1 MNTDTLILALQFAAA
16 GQIIIAVL
24 GFFLARMLD
33 WKEAI
38 SNMPLL
44 VREVFQIHGWFISI
58 TLLIFGTLTWRFAPD
73 IAGGTHEFLR
83 WFSTGVGIFWGL
95 RCVMQWTHY
104 SSVHW
109 RGIADRTAI
118 HWIVFLSYSAFAVI
132 YLKAALG

>member
-1 MNTDTLILALQFAAA
+1 MSESKLTLALQLAAT
-16 GQIIIAVL
+16 GQIVIAVL
-24 GFFLARMLD
+24 GLFLARMLD

-44 VREVFQIHGWFISI
+44 VREVFQIHGWFISL

-73 IAGGTHEFLR
+73 IAGGTHEFFR
-83 WFSTGVGIFWGL
+83 WFSAGVGMFWGL

-104 SSVHW
+104 SAVHW

-118 HWIVFLSYSAFAVI
+118 HWIVFLSYAAFTI
-132 YLKAALG
+132 TYLKAALG

>member
-1 MNTDTLILALQFAAA
+1 MKTDTLILSLKLAAA

-24 GFFLARMLD
+24 GLFIARMLD

-44 VREVFQIHGWFISI
+44 VREVFQIHGWFISVA
-58 TLLIFGTLTWRFAPD
+58 LFIFGTLTWRFAPD
-73 IAGGTHEFLR
+73 IAAGTHEFLR
-83 WFSTGVGIFWGL
+83 WFAAGVGIFWGL
-95 RCVMQWTHY
+95 RCLMQWTYY

-118 HWIVFLSYSAFAVI
+118 HWILFLSYAAFTAT
-132 YLKAALG
+132 YLAAALG

>member
-1 MNTDTLILALQFAAA
+1 MNTSTLIICLKLAAV

-24 GFFLARMLD
+24 GLFMARMLD
-33 WKEAI
+33 WKEAT

-44 VREVFQIHGWFISI
+44 VREVFQIHGWFISL
-58 TLLIFGTLTWRFAPD
+58 TLLIFGTLTMRFAPD

-83 WFSTGVGIFWGL
+83 WFAAGAGIFWGA
-95 RCVMQWTHY
+95 RCMMQWTHY

-118 HWIVFLSYSAFAVI
+118 HWILFLSYAAFTVT
-132 YLKAALG
+132 YLNAALG

>member
-1 MNTDTLILALQFAAA
+1 MNAATLILCLKVAAF

-24 GFFLARMLD
+24 GLFIARMLD

-44 VREVFQIHGWFISI
+44 VREVFQIHGWFISL
-58 TLLIFGTLTWRFAPD
+58 TLLIFGTLTWRFALD
-73 IAGGTHEFLR
+73 LAGGTHEFLR
-83 WFSTGVGIFWGL
+83 WFAAGVGIFWGM
-95 RCVMQWTHY
+95 RCMMQWTHY

-118 HWIVFLSYSAFAVI
+118 HWILFLSYAAFTVT
-132 YLKAALG
+132 YLKAALE